1 MNRTMANAVV
11 LIFNLFMIW
20 VFWQVIKYFARLIKY
35 LIHPDDIPVQPTRP
49 AIRTF
54 RCPNCGAEARVRGD
68 QWECGF
74 CGDFGRL
81 TYK

>member
-1 MNRTMANAVV
+1 MADVIV
-11 LIFNLFMIW
+11 LLFNIFMIW
-20 VFWQVIKYFARLIKY
+20 VAWQVIKYFARAIKY
-35 LIHPDDIPVQPTRP
+35 TIHPEDIPEQPPQPT
-49 AIRTF
+49 IRTF